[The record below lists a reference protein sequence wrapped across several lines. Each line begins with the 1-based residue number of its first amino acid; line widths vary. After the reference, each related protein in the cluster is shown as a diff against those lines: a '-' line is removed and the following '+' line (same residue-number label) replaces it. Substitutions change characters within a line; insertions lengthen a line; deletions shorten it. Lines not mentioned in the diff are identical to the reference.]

1 MRTGEAYRRSLRD
14 GRKVWVMNGGAV
26 EDVTTHPATAAMV
39 GEYAAWYDRHTDPAW
54 RETLLTGD
62 GTPVWAILPRSAA
75 DLRQLGRSYSA
86 TTFLNAGN
94 VTHTPAYG
102 HLIALGI
109 ETTARAYGKFPAQ
122 VENATAYRQHIA
134 ETGRFLTFSSGAA
147 TIGYRLRPDPTQ
159 RNALRVD
166 KVTADGLYVTGKVGM
181 HTSPAYAEDIYVG
194 GNSLCEHEGHRVTFV
209 VAVNAPGVTILCRKV
224 SVRDANPFMAP
235 LSARN
240 DELDGQMWLDNVF
253 IPNDRLYF
261 LDANVDPIAR
271 WLFWHQLY
279 CWLAKG
285 EFALGLGLALADA
298 MGLAEHAATVEMLVD
313 MIADTQTVRTCL
325 TAAELDPMVTP
336 EGYHYPNHT
345 HVAVGSLAMLN
356 ARQRLTETLRI
367 LPGSSLIVAPSDSD
381 LASPEVGAG
390 LEESFGGGG
399 YTARQRAAL
408 LQMAWDHVGSSLD
421 ARESVYELHA
431 NGGIPIWR
439 ARLRR
444 SFGRYNELANAVLKQ
459 VNVPMPAVDV
469 SSIPANGIFL
479 TKKLKN
485 ENKNAQRVEN
495 D

>member
-1 MRTGEAYRRSLRD
+1 MRTGLDYRSSLRD
-14 GRKVWVMNGGAV
+14 GRRVWVMNTGLV
-26 EDVTTHPATAAMV
+26 EDVVTHPATAGMV
-39 GEYAAWYDRHTDPAW
+39 AEYVSWYDRHLDPAW
-54 RETLLTGD
+54 GATLLTDAGE
-62 GTPVWAILPRSAA
+62 PVWGVLPRSAA
-75 DLRQLGRSYSA
+75 DLKRMGASYAA
-86 TTFLNAGN
+86 TTFINAGN

-122 VENATAYRQHIA
+122 IENAAAYRKTIA
-134 ETGRFLTFSSGAA
+134 ANGRFLTFSSGAA
-147 TIGYRLRPDPTQ
+147 TIGARLHPDPAS
-159 RNALRVD
+159 RNALRV
-166 KVTADGLYVTGKVGM
+166 VRETPEGLFISGKVGM
-181 HTSPAYAEDIYVG
+181 HTSPAYAEDVYVG
-194 GNSLCEHEGHRVTFV
+194 ANSACDHNGHRVTFV
-209 VAVNAPGVTILCRKV
+209 TPINASGVTVLCRKV
-224 SVRDANPFMAP
+224 SVRDANPFVSP

-253 IPNDRLYF
+253 VPNERLYF

-298 MGLAEHAATVEMLVD
+298 MGLARHGPTIELLID
-313 MIADTQTVRTCL
+313 MITDVQTVRTCL
-325 TAAELDPMVTP
+325 VAAELDPMMTP
-336 EGYHYPNHT
+336 EGYCYPNHN
-345 HVAVGSLAMLN
+345 HIAVGSIAMLN

-367 LPGSSLIVAPSDSD
+367 LPGSSLIVAPSDRD
-381 LASPEVGAG
+381 LDSPEVGAG

-408 LQMAWDHVGSSLD
+408 LQTAWDHIGSSLD

-444 SFGRYNELANAVLKQ
+444 SFGRYNELANAVLKEIAL
-459 VNVPMPAVDV
+459 PMPAVDV
-469 SSIPANGIFL
+469 SSIPDAPMMPRRQV
-479 TKKLKN
+479 
-485 ENKNAQRVEN
+485 AQQ
-495 D
+495 DGSGPK